1 MWEASTQKILGTYR
15 KCGKCGLYFKIGKYE
30 KKVLAFC
37 FYILLI
43 GKIVEFIIN
52 E

>member
-1 MWEASTQKILGTYR
+1 MWEVSQQKILGTYR
-15 KCGKCGLYFKIGKYE
+15 KCGLYFKIGKYE